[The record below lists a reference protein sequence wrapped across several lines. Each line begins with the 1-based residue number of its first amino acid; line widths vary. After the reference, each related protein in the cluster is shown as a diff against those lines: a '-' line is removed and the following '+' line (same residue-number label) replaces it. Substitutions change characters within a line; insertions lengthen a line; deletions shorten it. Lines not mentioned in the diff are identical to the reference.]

1 MPVYHASIPNYSP
14 IIPFQTMNEDKFIPY
29 HRRDE
34 KLKEDRFFRI
44 RNILNIIFIIGAL
57 IGLVLYFATDHT
69 SGTIVILAAMVF
81 KIVESCLR
89 FFR

>member
-1 MPVYHASIPNYSP
+1 
-14 IIPFQTMNEDKFIPY
+14 MNEERFTPRH
-29 HRRDE
+29 HRGKE
-34 KLKEDRFFRI
+34 TKEDRFFRI
-44 RNILNIIFIIGAL
+44 RNVLNIIFIIGAL
-57 IGLVLYFATDHT
+57 VGLVLYFASDHT